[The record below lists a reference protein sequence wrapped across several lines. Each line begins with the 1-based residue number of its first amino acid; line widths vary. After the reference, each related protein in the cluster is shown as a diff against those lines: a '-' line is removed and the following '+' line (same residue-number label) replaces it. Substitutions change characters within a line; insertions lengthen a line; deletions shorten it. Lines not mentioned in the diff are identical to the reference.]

1 MMLQKYGKMVI
12 SLLNFKGW
20 KDEQPASD
28 FLVVPMCKFHPQ
40 FLGPSKHL
48 PGLDVLG
55 GYMAFYPLS
64 SGQGDIAGNWTLGF
78 KLISGRFLGI
88 AKCPQDKMWK
98 SPQSNK
104 NHGKKRD
111 PAAKVFQKSRWTPW
125 WRIWTLSL
133 DYRSRRTSFDVS
145 KQRFTLNGPSM
156 RTWGQGVVFITQIRN
171 ASTRWVHTSYQL
183 GYNSYK

>member
-104 NHGKKRD
+104 NHGKKGT
-111 PAAKVFQKSRWTPW
+111 PLQKSSKNPVELPDDAFGHFHWTIAVEGH
-125 WRIWTLSL
+125 RLTS
-133 DYRSRRTSFDVS
+133 RSNDSR
-145 KQRFTLNGPSM
+145 
-156 RTWGQGVVFITQIRN
+156 
-171 ASTRWVHTSYQL
+171 
-183 GYNSYK
+183 